1 MSIAVVILAAGMG
14 TRMKSDLPKVL
25 HRLCGRPML
34 AYVVDAARELTG
46 TRPLVVVGHRA
57 ELVRQALG
65 DSANPV
71 VQEPQLGTGHA
82 VMQAQTALEGQAD
95 TVLVLYGDT
104 PFITVETLRAML
116 DRHAR
121 EQATA
126 TILTFRPPD
135 PLRLGRIVRD
145 DAGHVRAIV
154 EFKEAT
160 PEQLAIREVNSG
172 ILCFRADWLWSHIA
186 SLPVK
191 HGERYLTDLVEIAVA
206 EDGDG
211 AEGGTAVSGAVA
223 ALEADADEVM
233 GIDDR
238 ARLAWAEAKMRAQI
252 NERLMLS
259 GVTMVDPATTY
270 IEASVT
276 IGADTIIQPNTH
288 LRGKT
293 VIGRECSIGPD
304 TIISDSTLGDR
315 CKVQASVFEGATL
328 EDDVDVGPFAHLRK
342 GAYLCKHVH
351 MGNFGEVKNSRLGP
365 GAKMGHFSYLG
376 DADVGAEVNVG
387 CGTITCNFDG
397 VNKHKT
403 VIGEGAFIGS
413 DSMLVAPVN
422 IGKRAKTGAGSVVTH
437 DVPDGAVAYGVPAR
451 VKKTNDK
458 G

>member
-1 MSIAVVILAAGMG
+1 MSVAVVILAAGMG

-65 DSANPV
+65 DSAESV

-82 VMQAQTALEGQAD
+82 VMQAQAALEGKAD

-116 DRHAR
+116 ECH
-121 EQATA
+121 EQQKATA

-160 PEQLAIREVNSG
+160 PDQLAIREVNSG

-186 SLPVK
+186 GLPVK
-191 HGERYLTDLVEIAVA
+191 HGERYLTDLVEVAVA
-206 EDGDG
+206 KDR
-211 AEGGTAVSGAVA
+211 AVA

-238 ARLAWAEAKMRAQI
+238 ARLAWAEAKMRARI

-270 IEASVT
+270 VEASVT
-276 IGADTIIQPNTH
+276 IGADTVIQPNTH

-293 VIGRECSIGPD
+293 IIGRECSIGPN
-304 TIISDSTLGDR
+304 TIICDSTLGDR
-315 CKVQASVFEGATL
+315 CKVQSSVFEGATL

-342 GAYLCKHVH
+342 DAYLCRHVH

-376 DADVGAEVNVG
+376 DADVGAEVNIG

-403 VIGEGAFIGS
+403 IIGEGAFIGS
-413 DSMLVAPVN
+413 DTMLVAPVTV
-422 IGKRAKTGAGSVVTH
+422 GKGSKTGAGSVVTH
-437 DVPDGAVAYGVPAR
+437 DVPDNAVVYGVPAR
-451 VKKTNDK
+451 VKKTNSE
-458 G
+458 

>member
-65 DSANPV
+65 DSADSV

-82 VMQAQTALEGQAD
+82 VMQAQSALEGKAD

-116 DRHAR
+116 DHHAR

-191 HGERYLTDLVEIAVA
+191 HGERYLTDLVEMAV
-206 EDGDG
+206 
-211 AEGGTAVSGAVA
+211 AEGGTVA

-238 ARLAWAEAKMRAQI
+238 ARLAWAEAKMRARI
-252 NERLMLS
+252 NEQLMLS
-259 GVTMVDPATTY
+259 GVTMIDPATTY
-270 IEASVT
+270 VEASVT
-276 IGADTIIQPNTH
+276 VGADTVIQPNTH

-293 VIGRECSIGPD
+293 VIGRECSIGPN
-304 TIISDSTLGDR
+304 TIISDSIHRRPMQG
-315 CKVQASVFEGATL
+315 SG
-328 EDDVDVGPFAHLRK
+328 
-342 GAYLCKHVH
+342 
-351 MGNFGEVKNSRLGP
+351 FGVRGR
-365 GAKMGHFSYLG
+365 
-376 DADVGAEVNVG
+376 DAGG
-387 CGTITCNFDG
+387 
-397 VNKHKT
+397 
-403 VIGEGAFIGS
+403 
-413 DSMLVAPVN
+413 
-422 IGKRAKTGAGSVVTH
+422 
-437 DVPDGAVAYGVPAR
+437 
-451 VKKTNDK
+451 
-458 G
+458 